1 MRGDNMRLLIIV
13 IAISAFLAG
22 SLVGEA
28 IMSARADG
36 GLKLEIIE
44 VEVTAYSP
52 SPAQTDSKPFQTASG
67 KVVKPTELEQLR
79 YVAVSRDLA
88 KKYGLEWGD
97 TVWIAFTVEDTM
109 NGRIT
114 EAVDL
119 FMRSQGLAKKFGRQ
133 KRMVIIERKIKL

>member
-1 MRGDNMRLLIIV
+1 MRLFIIV
-13 IAISAFLAG
+13 VAISAFLAG
-22 SLVGEA
+22 SRVGDVV
-28 IMSARADG
+28 MSARADG
-36 GLKLEIIE
+36 DFGLAVIE

-52 SPAQTDSKPFQTASG
+52 SPAQTDSTPFQTASG
-67 KVVKPTELEQLR
+67 KVVRPTELEQLR

-97 TVWIAFTVEDTM
+97 TIWIAFTVEDAM

-119 FMRSQGLAKKFGRQ
+119 FMRSQGLAQKFGRQ
-133 KRMVIIERKIKL
+133 KRTVIIERR